1 MKFVCGQ
8 CHTKYTISDDKVSG
22 KTLKIKCRKC
32 GNIIKVREPSRGKKA
47 ASSAPPPTP
56 ASAQALSAL
65 DGLSKKL
72 ESSFVEK
79 PVPGP
84 SAVKWVV
91 ERTGDETGSGPK
103 TIEWFVGIQD
113 QSYGPISAEELVILE
128 NEGKVGPLS
137 LVWKEGMNDWVE
149 MVSIK
154 PLMAMIEQIKKES
167 DKKPVDS
174 AESGAAA
181 DESPLMGAHLGR
193 IGARLD
199 TARVEDQKKAGHISL
214 GPAGQAYTPSLLP
227 PRPRVKGLTYVII
240 IGFFLA
246 MAACGVTIGWLI
258 VKSTQTRTEQVVAQA
273 NKEESGL
280 QETVETKA
288 LVNPATQK
296 ASMGEVRTDNEEKK
310 AKTVRKVAKTVEK
323 TEPKKEYDKE
333 QKELFKK
340 MSDLDGEESRTLRK
354 RPDTSAETE
363 VSESGKGLSGLQL
376 RKVVSTNKSSM
387 QRCYQKALRKTL
399 DNSIEVRL
407 KVRINV
413 GPSGVVT
420 ETSIL
425 SSNVTDA
432 YLSDCINKT
441 VKRWRFPPASKKST
455 FDIPFMFTPGG

>member
-8 CHTKYTISDDKVSG
+8 CHTKYTISDDKVRG

-32 GNIIKVREPSRGKKA
+32 GNIIKVKEPSRGRKTA
-47 ASSAPPPTP
+47 SAPPPSP
-56 ASAQALSAL
+56 GSSKGLSAL
-65 DGLSKKL
+65 DGLSGKL

-79 PVPGP
+79 PVSGP

-91 ERTGDETGSGPK
+91 QRTGNEEGSSQK

-113 QSYGPISAEELVILE
+113 QSYGPISAEEFVTLE
-128 NEGKVGPLS
+128 SEGKVGPLS

-149 MVSIK
+149 MVSVK

-167 DKKPVDS
+167 DRKPAVP
-174 AESGAAA
+174 AESGAAS
-181 DESPLMGAHLGR
+181 DESMLMGAHLGR

-199 TARVEDQKKAGHISL
+199 SARVEDQKRVGHISL
-214 GPAGQAYTPSLLP
+214 GPAGQAYSPSLLP
-227 PRPRVKGLTYVII
+227 PRPRAKGLTYVII

-258 VKSTQTRTEQVVAQA
+258 VKSTQDRTRQVVAQA

-296 ASMGEVRTDNEEKK
+296 ASMGEVRTDEEKE
-310 AKTVRKVAKTVEK
+310 AKSVRKVANTLEK
-323 TEPKKEYDKE
+323 PEHRKEYDKE

-340 MSDLDGEESRTLRK
+340 MSGLDGEESRTLRK
-354 RPDTSAETE
+354 RPDKQVDTE
-363 VSESGKGLSGLQL
+363 VGESGKGLSELQL

-420 ETSIL
+420 DTSIL
-425 SSNVTDA
+425 SSNVTDT
-432 YLSDCINKT
+432 YLGNCINKT